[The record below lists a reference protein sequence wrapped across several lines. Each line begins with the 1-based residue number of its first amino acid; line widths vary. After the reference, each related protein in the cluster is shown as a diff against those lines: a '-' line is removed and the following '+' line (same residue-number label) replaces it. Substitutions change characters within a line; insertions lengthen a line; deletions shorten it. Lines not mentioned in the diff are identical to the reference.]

1 MDDFKEQLGKHGY
14 GRRFQ
19 RFQDLMRHRVNE
31 ILLVS
36 SLYDSFILEEDG
48 RLHEMLLSE
57 YIDHNLSHA
66 PGLTRVSTGDEAIG
80 FIREQGRFDLIITT
94 MNLGD
99 MNAFDL
105 ARRMRE
111 EGLRVP
117 IVLLTYDNRELAE
130 MSSRHDMAIFDK
142 VFVWHGDFRILI
154 AIIKY
159 IEDRRNLDHD
169 TNAVGVQSIIVIE
182 DNISFYSSYLPM
194 IYTELIRHTQSVI
207 SEGVNISHKLTRMR
221 ARPKILLCSSYEE
234 AWDYYKR
241 YEDCILGV
249 IADIEFPREGKPDP
263 EAGIRFARAVKASHF
278 DIPILLQSD
287 NEEYRE
293 VAKELDVS
301 FLLKTSPLLLHE
313 LSQFMEEQFSF
324 GDFVFRMPDNTEV
337 ARATDLRSL
346 EKALHSVPDES
357 LLFHA
362 RRNHFSNWLK
372 ARTEFWLAH
381 KLRPQ
386 KVTDYDTVDDL
397 RQDLIRYLRDF
408 RRGRQ
413 LGQIADFDVNT
424 FDLSSSFARI
434 GGGSLGGKARG
445 LGFVNSLLSNYRLRH
460 RFGGVQIGVPACVVI
475 GTDVFDEFLDSNQL
489 RDFAIR
495 VSDDKEL
502 YNRFLKAPLPRYV
515 REQLEIFLEVAT
527 FPLAVRSSSLLEDS
541 KYQPFAGIYK
551 TYMLPN
557 NHQKTTVRME
567 ELTAAIKRVFAST
580 FSDHAKRYI
589 RATQYRLEEEKMAVI
604 IQKMVGNRHG
614 NRFYPDF
621 SGVARSHN
629 FYPTP
634 PMKAGDGIAS
644 VALGLGKTVVEGGL
658 AVRFCPKYPR
668 HLIQFSDIESTLN
681 SSQKDFYALELED
694 PAAESDHSRE
704 LQLVKYSLDV
714 AEEDSTL
721 APVASTYSPEND
733 AIYDGVS
740 RAGSRV
746 VTFAPILKNEVFPL
760 SAIIQTMLELGSFG
774 MSTPVEMEFAV
785 NYHAERGSHR
795 EFALL
800 QMRPLVKSREF
811 DDVDVDDV
819 APEEAVCQCP
829 QVLGN
834 GLINDI
840 HDIVV
845 VDLEAFDRSR
855 SREVAREVAAYN
867 AQLSEQAVPY
877 VLVGVGRWGSSDPWL
892 GIPVAWD
899 EISGARVIIETGFKD
914 FRVVPS
920 QGSHFFQNIT
930 SFMVGYFT
938 VNSYSNEGFVD
949 WEWLLSQQPIDR
961 KTYVRHLRFDKPVIV
976 KMNGH
981 SHRGVILKPGADGV
995 PKNAMGVQA
1004 ARIPT

>member
-1 MDDFKEQLGKHGY
+1 MDDFKEQFARRRHV
-14 GRRFQ
+14 RRFQ

-48 RLHEMLLSE
+48 RLHELLLSE

-66 PGLTRVSTGDEAIG
+66 PGLTRVSTGEEAVTLM
-80 FIREQGRFDLIITT
+80 RDQSRFDLIITT

-111 EGLRVP
+111 EGMKVP
-117 IVLLTYDNRELAE
+117 IVLLTYDNRELTE
-130 MSSRHDMAIFDK
+130 MSSRNDLTVFDK
-142 VFVWHGDFRILI
+142 VFIWHGDFRILI
-154 AIIKY
+154 GIIKF

-169 TNAVGVQSIIVIE
+169 TRTVGVQSIIVIE
-182 DNISFYSSYLPM
+182 DNVSFYSSFLPM

-207 SEGVNISHKLTRMR
+207 SEGVNISHKLLRMR
-221 ARPKILLCSSYEE
+221 ARPKILLCSTYEE
-234 AWDYYKR
+234 AWDYYER

-249 IADIEFPREGKPDP
+249 IADIEFPREGKTDP
-263 EAGIRFARAVKASHF
+263 EAGLKFAEAVKSSHF

-287 NEEYRE
+287 NEAYRDI
-293 VAKELDVS
+293 AGQLDAS

-313 LSQFMEEQFSF
+313 LSKFMEEHFSF
-324 GDFVFRMPDNTEV
+324 GDFVFRMPDGKEV
-337 ARATDLRSL
+337 GRASDLRSL
-346 EKALHSVPDES
+346 EKALHTVPEESVM
-357 LLFHA
+357 LHA
-362 RRNHFSNWLK
+362 SRNHFSNWLK

-386 KVTDYDTVDDL
+386 KVSDFDSINDL
-397 RQDLIRYLRDF
+397 RMELIRYLRDF
-408 RRGRQ
+408 RREQQ
-413 LGQIADFDVNT
+413 LGQIADFDANT
-424 FDLSSSFARI
+424 FDLASSFARI

-445 LGFVNSLLSNYRLRH
+445 LGFINSLLSSYRIRLR
-460 RFGGVQIGVPACVVI
+460 FSGVRIGVPACVVI
-475 GTDVFDEFLDSNQL
+475 GTDVFDEFLDSNNL
-489 RDFAIR
+489 RDFAIHAN
-495 VSDDKEL
+495 DDQEL
-502 YNRFLKAPLPRYV
+502 QDRFLESPLPSFV
-515 REQLEIFLEVAT
+515 AEQLDIFLEIAD

-557 NHQKTTVRME
+557 SHQDRAVRLE
-567 ELTAAIKRVFAST
+567 ELTSAIKRVIAST
-580 FSDHAKRYI
+580 FSRHAKRYI
-589 RATQYRLEEEKMAVI
+589 KATPYRLEEEKMAVI
-604 IQKMVGNRHG
+604 IQKMVGNQHEQ
-614 NRFYPDF
+614 RFYPDF

-634 PMKAGDGIAS
+634 PMKAADGIAS

-681 SSQKDFYALELED
+681 SSQKEFYALELED
-694 PAAESDHSRE
+694 PDDVSDHSRE
-704 LQLVKYSLDV
+704 LPLIKHDLNV
-714 AEEDSTL
+714 AERDGTL

-733 AIYDGVS
+733 AVYDGVS
-740 RAGSRV
+740 RQGSRL
-746 VTFAPILKNEVFPL
+746 VTFAPVLKNEVFPL
-760 SAIIQTMLELGSFG
+760 AEIIHIMLELGSFG
-774 MSTPVEMEFAV
+774 MSSPVEMEFAV
-785 NYHAERGSHR
+785 NYNTDGGGKR

-800 QMRPLVKSREF
+800 QMRPLVKSREV

-819 APEEAVCQCP
+819 DPQDTICQCP

-834 GLINDI
+834 GLIDNI
-840 HDIVV
+840 HDLVV
-845 VDLEAFDRSR
+845 VDLEAFDRGR
-855 SREVAREVAAYN
+855 SREVAAEVAAYN
-867 AQLSEQAVPY
+867 AQLTDADIPY
-877 VLVGVGRWGSSDPWL
+877 ALIGVGRWGSADPWL

-899 EISGARVIIETGFKD
+899 EISGARVIIETGFRD
-914 FRVVPS
+914 FKVVPS

-938 VNSYSNEGFVD
+938 VNSFSNEGFVD
-949 WEWLLSQQPIDR
+949 WEWLLNQEPADR
-961 KTYVRHLRFDKPVIV
+961 KEFVRHLRFDKPAVV

-981 SHRGVILKPGADGV
+981 SHRGVILKPGVNSQRGNGV
-995 PKNAMGVQA
+995 ASHASRATG
-1004 ARIPT
+1004 